1 MYYRSQ
7 FQLVNDNQFIDRL
20 IKKKRI
26 IKKISLKE
34 ILHIYEK
41 IMEIMT
47 RPIEEIVLEGLLM
60 QFLGQK

>member
-20 IKKKRI
+20 IMKKRI

-47 RPIEEIVLEGLLM
+47 RPIEEIVIEGLLM